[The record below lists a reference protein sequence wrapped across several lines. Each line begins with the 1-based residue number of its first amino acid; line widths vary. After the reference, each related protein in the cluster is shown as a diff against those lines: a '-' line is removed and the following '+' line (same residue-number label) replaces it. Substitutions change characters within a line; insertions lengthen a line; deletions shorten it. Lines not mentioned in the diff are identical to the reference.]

1 MTAQPPPEVLP
12 SVFVGSSSEGLEIA
26 QYLQPELQANRFCW
40 VTVWTQGVF
49 GASQYTMDSLA
60 TAARSADFAVLV
72 ASPDD
77 AVESRGRASAAPRDN
92 VIFELGLFMGVVGR
106 ERTFIVQQRGSDLKL
121 PSDLDGLTR
130 LFYDGD
136 RPDQN
141 YQGAVAEAVLRIKER
156 IRDQGLR
163 PRSAPLSAGSSHGGG
178 ASSNHAEVLS
188 HEIARVCS
196 DARAQG
202 WRVKTNSDTTLRL
215 ISPRGRQLT
224 FTIGEPVASRT
235 HLRKFVA
242 TLRGQGLRVNNSVR
256 RPISD
261 APNYTI

>member
-1 MTAQPPPEVLP
+1 MSARPLPETLP
-12 SVFVGSSSEGLEIA
+12 SVFVGSSSEGLQIA
-26 QYLQPELQANRFCW
+26 QYLQPELEANQFCW
-40 VTVWTQGVF
+40 VTLWTQGVF
-49 GASQYTMDSLA
+49 GASEYSMDSLA
-60 TAARSADFAVLV
+60 KAARSADFAVLV

-92 VIFELGLFMGVVGR
+92 VIFELGLFMGAIGR

-130 LFYDGD
+130 LFYND

-141 YQGAVAEAVLRIKER
+141 YKGAVAEAVLSIRER

-215 ISPRGRQLT
+215 ISPRGKQLT
-224 FTIGEPVASRT
+224 FTIGEPLATRT

-261 APNYTI
+261 ALNYTI